1 MLASLIV
8 EAVFTVMGYV
18 VLFLIVFVLLSMLG
32 RFLEMI
38 LRIFWF

>member
-18 VLFLIVFVLLSMLG
+18 VLFSIVFVLLSMLG